1 MEVILL
7 ERVEKLGQMGDVV
20 NVRPGFARNFL
31 LPKRKAMRATEA
43 NKKVFETKRAQLE
56 AENLTR
62 RQDAEAV
69 AGKMEGL
76 TLVLIRQAGETGLL
90 YGSVSARDIADAAT
104 EAGFTI
110 NRSQPMIDRPIKE
123 LGIHPVRIA
132 LHPEVHVMVSLNVA
146 KSEDEAEMQARRAAG
161 EVISEEREEAEE
173 AFAALT
179 EGAGG
184 DAADGAESTPD
195 AAN

>member
-195 AAN
+195 AAS